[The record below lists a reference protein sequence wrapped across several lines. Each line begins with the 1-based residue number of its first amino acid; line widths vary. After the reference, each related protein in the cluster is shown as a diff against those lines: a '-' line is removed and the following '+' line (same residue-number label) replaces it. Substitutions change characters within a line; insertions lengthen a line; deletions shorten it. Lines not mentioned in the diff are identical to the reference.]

1 MNFDRL
7 RSLLLEQAIRG
18 ELVEQQAIDFAVPV
32 VDGVLPKESYPFEI
46 PDHWKWYP
54 LGKIVEYGKC
64 TQIGSGEIS
73 ETTWVLD
80 LEDIE
85 KGTGRLVNK
94 KRGTLTTSN
103 KAKFC
108 KGDVLYG
115 KLRPYLN
122 KVLIADEDGVC
133 TTEIVPISVVT
144 AKLPLLAEYLQSY
157 LMSPFFLDYAN
168 KISYGVKMPRL
179 GTKDAKAALIPV
191 PPVEEQARIVA
202 KLEEAFAE
210 IDRAEKAYEELQTL
224 SEVLRSQIL
233 QKAIQGELVPQLNLE
248 PAVDMRGDYPEE
260 EPFEIPNKW
269 KWVSLKEV
277 VTFNPKIIKDDAL
290 DVSFIPMAGV
300 DAGYVNECETN
311 QLKPWGKVKK
321 SGFSRFEEGD
331 VLLAKITPCFQNRK
345 SCIARNLANET
356 GAGSTEFHVMR
367 CSEYL
372 NPKYLLWVLKSEYFI
387 NYGVSHFSGTVGQ
400 QRFSTQEVKD
410 CFIPLP
416 PKQEQERIIEKVDE
430 LMKQLDALGGITS

>member
-1 MNFDRL
+1 M
-7 RSLLLEQAIRG
+7 
-18 ELVEQQAIDFAVPV
+18 
-32 VDGVLPKESYPFEI
+32 DGVLPKESYPFEI

-202 KLEEAFAE
+202 KLEEAFSE

-224 SEVLRSQIL
+224 AGVLRGQIL
-233 QKAIQGELVPQLNLE
+233 QEAIQGKLVPQLAAE
-248 PAVDMRGDYPEE
+248 GVVEQIGAAPEE
-260 EPFEIPNKW
+260 VPFEIPESW
-269 KWVSLKEV
+269 KWVQLKSIGQIIGGG
-277 VTFNPKIIKDDAL
+277 TPKTSVADYWNGDISWITPADLGKNTSKWILKGAKSITQKGLDESSAKLMPEGSIIYSSRAPIGHIAIAAHEL
-290 DVSFIPMAGV
+290 
-300 DAGYVNECETN
+300 CTN
-311 QLKPWGKVKK
+311 QGCK
-321 SGFSRFEEGD
+321 SFVPDAQF
-331 VLLAKITPCFQNRK
+331 ITTEWAYYML
-345 SCIARNLANET
+345 IARTRDIQSRA
-356 GAGSTEFHVMR
+356 
-367 CSEYL
+367 
-372 NPKYLLWVLKSEYFI
+372 
-387 NYGVSHFSGTVGQ
+387 SGTTFKEISGKGVGETWVSLPPIAEQ
-400 QRFSTQEVKD
+400 QRIVAKVEE
-410 CFIPLP
+410 LL
-416 PKQEQERIIEKVDE
+416 KQVDT
-430 LMKQLDALGGITS
+430 LSA

>member
-202 KLEEAFAE
+202 KLEEAFSE

-224 SEVLRSQIL
+224 AGVLRGQIL
-233 QKAIQGELVPQLNLE
+233 QEAIQGKLVPQLAE
-248 PAVDMRGDYPEE
+248 EGVVEQIGAAPEE
-260 EPFEIPNKW
+260 VPFEIPESWKWTTLKAVGKW
-269 KWVSLKEV
+269 KAGGTPSRSNPEYYGGEIPWLKTGDLTDGLITSVEEYITRAGIDNSSAHVNPEGAVLIAMYGATIGKLGVLAMPCATNQACCACVVNEELVDKWYLFYYLLSQRSGFIQLGAGGAQPNISRTKIVSYPIPIPPLKEQV
-277 VTFNPKIIKDDAL
+277 RIVAKIEELLKQVDAL
-290 DVSFIPMAGV
+290 SA
-300 DAGYVNECETN
+300 
-311 QLKPWGKVKK
+311 
-321 SGFSRFEEGD
+321 
-331 VLLAKITPCFQNRK
+331 
-345 SCIARNLANET
+345 
-356 GAGSTEFHVMR
+356 
-367 CSEYL
+367 
-372 NPKYLLWVLKSEYFI
+372 
-387 NYGVSHFSGTVGQ
+387 
-400 QRFSTQEVKD
+400 
-410 CFIPLP
+410 
-416 PKQEQERIIEKVDE
+416 
-430 LMKQLDALGGITS
+430 

>member
-202 KLEEAFAE
+202 KLEEAFSE

-224 SEVLRSQIL
+224 AGVLRGQIL
-233 QKAIQGELVPQLNLE
+233 QEAIQGKLVPQLAE
-248 PAVDMRGDYPEE
+248 EGVVEQIGATQDEVPFKIPES
-260 EPFEIPNKW
+260 W
-269 KWVSLKEV
+269 KWVKLKSVFSMQAGKFISASSIQPEGRFPCYGGNGLRGYVDISNRKGRFPLIGRQGALCGNVHV
-277 VTFNPKIIKDDAL
+277 VDGEFYATEHAVVVDCGEYGDPDCVGLFLEAMNLNQYATATAQPGLSVKKIIEL
-290 DVSFIPMAGV
+290 PF
-300 DAGYVNECETN
+300 
-311 QLKPWGKVKK
+311 
-321 SGFSRFEEGD
+321 
-331 VLLAKITPCFQNRK
+331 
-345 SCIARNLANET
+345 
-356 GAGSTEFHVMR
+356 
-367 CSEYL
+367 
-372 NPKYLLWVLKSEYFI
+372 
-387 NYGVSHFSGTVGQ
+387 
-400 QRFSTQEVKD
+400 
-410 CFIPLP
+410 PLP
-416 PKQEQERIIEKVDE
+416 PKDEQARIVSRVKD
-430 LMKQLDALGGITS
+430 LMKQVDALSAR

>member
-202 KLEEAFAE
+202 KLEEAFSE

-224 SEVLRSQIL
+224 AGVLRGQIL
-233 QKAIQGELVPQLNLE
+233 QEAIQGKLVPQL
-248 PAVDMRGDYPEE
+248 PEE
-260 EPFEIPNKW
+260 GVVEQIGAAPEEVPFEIPESWKWTTLKAVGKW
-269 KWVSLKEV
+269 KAGGTPSRSNPEYYGGEIPWLKTGDLTDGLITSVEEYITRAGIDNSSAHVNPEGAVLIAMYGATIGKLGVLAMPCATNQACCACVVNEELVDKWYLFYYLLSQRSGFIQLGAGGAQPNISRTKIVSYPIPIPPLKEQV
-277 VTFNPKIIKDDAL
+277 RIVAKIEELLKQVDAL
-290 DVSFIPMAGV
+290 SA
-300 DAGYVNECETN
+300 
-311 QLKPWGKVKK
+311 
-321 SGFSRFEEGD
+321 
-331 VLLAKITPCFQNRK
+331 
-345 SCIARNLANET
+345 
-356 GAGSTEFHVMR
+356 
-367 CSEYL
+367 
-372 NPKYLLWVLKSEYFI
+372 
-387 NYGVSHFSGTVGQ
+387 
-400 QRFSTQEVKD
+400 
-410 CFIPLP
+410 
-416 PKQEQERIIEKVDE
+416 
-430 LMKQLDALGGITS
+430 

>member
-202 KLEEAFAE
+202 KLEEAFSE

-224 SEVLRSQIL
+224 AGVLRGQIL
-233 QKAIQGELVPQLNLE
+233 QEAIQGKLVPQLAE
-248 PAVDMRGDYPEE
+248 EGVAEQIGVAPEE
-260 EPFEIPNKW
+260 VPFEIPESW
-269 KWVSLKEV
+269 KWVQLKSIGQIIGGG
-277 VTFNPKIIKDDAL
+277 TPKTSVADYWNGDISWITPADLGKNTSKWILKGSKSITQKGLDESSAKLMPEGSIIYSSRAPIGHIAIAAHEL
-290 DVSFIPMAGV
+290 
-300 DAGYVNECETN
+300 CTN
-311 QLKPWGKVKK
+311 QGCK
-321 SGFSRFEEGD
+321 SFVPDAQF
-331 VLLAKITPCFQNRK
+331 ITTEWAYYML
-345 SCIARNLANET
+345 IARTRDIQSRA
-356 GAGSTEFHVMR
+356 
-367 CSEYL
+367 
-372 NPKYLLWVLKSEYFI
+372 
-387 NYGVSHFSGTVGQ
+387 SGTTFKEISGKGVGETWVSLPPIAEQ
-400 QRFSTQEVKD
+400 QRIVAKVEE
-410 CFIPLP
+410 LL
-416 PKQEQERIIEKVDE
+416 KQVDT
-430 LMKQLDALGGITS
+430 LSA

>member
-202 KLEEAFAE
+202 KLEEAFSE

-224 SEVLRSQIL
+224 AGVLRGQIL
-233 QKAIQGELVPQLNLE
+233 QEAIQGKLVPQLAE
-248 PAVDMRGDYPEE
+248 EGVVEQIGAASEEVPFKIPES
-260 EPFEIPNKW
+260 W
-269 KWVSLKEV
+269 KWVKLKSVFSMQAGKFISASSIQPEGRFPCYGGNGLRGYVDISNRKGRFPLIGRQGALCGNVHV
-277 VTFNPKIIKDDAL
+277 VDGEFYATEHAVVVDCGEYGDPDCVGLFLEAMNLNQYATATAQPGLSVKKIIEL
-290 DVSFIPMAGV
+290 PF
-300 DAGYVNECETN
+300 
-311 QLKPWGKVKK
+311 
-321 SGFSRFEEGD
+321 
-331 VLLAKITPCFQNRK
+331 
-345 SCIARNLANET
+345 
-356 GAGSTEFHVMR
+356 
-367 CSEYL
+367 
-372 NPKYLLWVLKSEYFI
+372 
-387 NYGVSHFSGTVGQ
+387 
-400 QRFSTQEVKD
+400 
-410 CFIPLP
+410 PLP
-416 PKQEQERIIEKVDE
+416 PKDEQARIVSRVKD
-430 LMKQLDALGGITS
+430 LMKQVDALSAR